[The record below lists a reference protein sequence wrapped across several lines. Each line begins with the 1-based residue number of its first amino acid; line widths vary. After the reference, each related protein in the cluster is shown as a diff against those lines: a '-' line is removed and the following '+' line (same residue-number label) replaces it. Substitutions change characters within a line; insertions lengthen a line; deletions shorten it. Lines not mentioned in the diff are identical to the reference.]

1 MNWKENNLIRRVIM
15 AFLGNYII
23 SFGISFLYPADFGTD
38 PFTCMNLGVSSH
50 LPISLG
56 TYQLLINIVLFAII
70 FVFDRRSFGIG
81 AIINMVLLGYM
92 IEFNVFW
99 TDKLGINAENFA
111 DKMVLRIILLSVAV
125 LIAACGCGIYM
136 SCDLGAAPWDRL
148 GQVFEMKS
156 NGKIKYRY
164 VRMVYDCTAIAIGY
178 FTGATVGVATFFFG
192 FFAGPLISFFGE
204 HVGKKVVGY
213 VPSDKGDKSV

>member
-1 MNWKENNLIRRVIM
+1 
-15 AFLGNYII
+15 
-23 SFGISFLYPADFGTD
+23 
-38 PFTCMNLGVSSH
+38 
-50 LPISLG
+50 
-56 TYQLLINIVLFAII
+56 
-70 FVFDRRSFGIG
+70 
-81 AIINMVLLGYM
+81 M

-111 DKMVLRIILLSVAV
+111 DKIVLRIILLSVAV

>member
-23 SFGISFLYPADFGTD
+23 SFGISFLYAADFGTD

-148 GQVFEMKS
+148 GQVFETEK
-156 NGKIKYRY
+156 
-164 VRMVYDCTAIAIGY
+164 
-178 FTGATVGVATFFFG
+178 
-192 FFAGPLISFFGE
+192 
-204 HVGKKVVGY
+204 
-213 VPSDKGDKSV
+213 

>member
-23 SFGISFLYPADFGTD
+23 SFGISFLYAADFGTD

-99 TDKLGINAENFA
+99 TDKLGIHAENCS
-111 DKMVLRIILLSVAV
+111 KNYIVISCSVNCSLWLRNLYVMRSWSSSV
-125 LIAACGCGIYM
+125 
-136 SCDLGAAPWDRL
+136 
-148 GQVFEMKS
+148 GQIRS
-156 NGKIKYRY
+156 
-164 VRMVYDCTAIAIGY
+164 
-178 FTGATVGVATFFFG
+178 G
-192 FFAGPLISFFGE
+192 F
-204 HVGKKVVGY
+204 
-213 VPSDKGDKSV
+213 

>member
-23 SFGISFLYPADFGTD
+23 SFGISFLYAADFGTD

-70 FVFDRRSFGIG
+70 FVLDRRSFGIG

-92 IEFNVFW
+92 IEFNVF
-99 TDKLGINAENFA
+99 G
-111 DKMVLRIILLSVAV
+111 RIS
-125 LIAACGCGIYM
+125 
-136 SCDLGAAPWDRL
+136 
-148 GQVFEMKS
+148 
-156 NGKIKYRY
+156 
-164 VRMVYDCTAIAIGY
+164 
-178 FTGATVGVATFFFG
+178 
-192 FFAGPLISFFGE
+192 
-204 HVGKKVVGY
+204 
-213 VPSDKGDKSV
+213 

>member
-1 MNWKENNLIRRVIM
+1 M
-15 AFLGNYII
+15 
-23 SFGISFLYPADFGTD
+23 
-38 PFTCMNLGVSSH
+38 
-50 LPISLG
+50 
-56 TYQLLINIVLFAII
+56 
-70 FVFDRRSFGIG
+70 
-81 AIINMVLLGYM
+81 
-92 IEFNVFW
+92 
-99 TDKLGINAENFA
+99 
-111 DKMVLRIILLSVAV
+111 

-213 VPSDKGDKSV
+213 VPSDKGDKNV